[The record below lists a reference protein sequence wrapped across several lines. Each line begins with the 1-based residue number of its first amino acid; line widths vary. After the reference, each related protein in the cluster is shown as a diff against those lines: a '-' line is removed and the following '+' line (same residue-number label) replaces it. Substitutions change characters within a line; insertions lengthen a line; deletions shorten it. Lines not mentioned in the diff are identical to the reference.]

1 MGHLED
7 QESPTLDKNEVFP
20 HHFEGKVRSCFARAS
35 ENEKT
40 PGCEKNRPS

>member
-7 QESPTLDKNEVFP
+7 QESPTLDKND
-20 HHFEGKVRSCFARAS
+20 HFEGKVRSCFARAS

-40 PGCEKNRPS
+40 PRCEKNRPS